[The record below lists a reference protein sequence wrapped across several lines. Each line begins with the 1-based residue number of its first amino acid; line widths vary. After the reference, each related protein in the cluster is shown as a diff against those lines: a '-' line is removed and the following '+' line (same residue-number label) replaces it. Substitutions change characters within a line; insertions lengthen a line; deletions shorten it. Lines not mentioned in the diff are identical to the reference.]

1 MNYLPSKRGT
11 LLVLSGT
18 HVDPDKHHLF
28 VICTDE
34 CDNGNFLIAPLCTWT
49 NSYCDPTCILQPHEH
64 QFIKQKSYVLYRK
77 CRLISRTDIERG
89 IEQSTI
95 TPKEDLNAQT
105 FLKVRNGIT
114 KSPATPNK
122 LKTYMRT
129 QIQGN

>member
-77 CRLISRTDIERG
+77 CQLERFPYWLNRRDSQISFDVIHHG
-89 IEQSTI
+89 
-95 TPKEDLNAQT
+95 
-105 FLKVRNGIT
+105 G
-114 KSPATPNK
+114 
-122 LKTYMRT
+122 
-129 QIQGN
+129 